1 MDKDLAV
8 LNQKVDTLIAY
19 MEQQQKQQQAMQ
31 EFQADMIP
39 IANHMVKLTIDELAD
54 IGNEFRGEDLLF
66 LLKRVLRDTH
76 LLIRMMDY
84 LEGAMGFADEAEL
97 LGKQVFNQAVEKLD
111 EMEHKGYFAF
121 AAQGLDMVDRI
132 VTEFSQ
138 EDAQALAD
146 NIVTIIKTV
155 RNMTQPDIMA
165 LANRTVDV
173 MRQEQPPESAPSAFS
188 LLRDLGDPQV
198 RAGMSRMLNM
208 LKTLGAQN
216 NGAKQ
221 N

>member
-1 MDKDLAV
+1 MDQDLAV

-19 MEQQQKQQQAMQ
+19 MERQQKQQQAMQ
-31 EFQADMIP
+31 EFKADMIP

-54 IGNEFRGEDLLF
+54 IGNEFRSEDLLF

-84 LEGAMGFADEAEL
+84 LEGAMGLAEEAEL
-97 LGKQVFNQAVEKLD
+97 LGKQVFNQTVEKLD

-121 AAQGLDMVDRI
+121 AAQGMDMVDRI
-132 VTEFSQ
+132 VTEFSE

-146 NIVTIIKTV
+146 NIVTILKTI

-165 LANRTVDV
+165 LANRTVDSLRV
-173 MRQEQPPESAPSAFS
+173 EQTPDEVPSAFS

-198 RAGMSRMLNM
+198 RAGMARMLNM

-216 NGAKQ
+216 
-221 N
+221 

>member
-1 MDKDLAV
+1 MEKDLAV

-19 MEQQQKQQQAMQ
+19 MEQQQKQQQAVD
-31 EFQADMIP
+31 ELKADMIP

-54 IGNEFRGEDLLF
+54 IGNEFRAEDLLF

-84 LEGAMGFADEAEL
+84 LEGAMGFAEEAEL

-121 AAQGLDMVDRI
+121 ASQGMNMVDRI
-132 VTEFSQ
+132 VSEFSE
-138 EDAQALAD
+138 EDALALAD

-173 MRQEQPPESAPSAFS
+173 MREEQAPESIPSAFS

-198 RAGMSRMLNM
+198 RAGMARMLNM

-216 NGAKQ
+216 NGAK
-221 N
+221 NN